1 MKYGIAALAG
11 LALLAVSACGSGEAS
26 MTEGQLMEG
35 PAQTAS
41 GFLTFADLDGWA
53 DDDQAA
59 ALAAF
64 RRSCARILALGKT
77 EPLDPKATDATLYG
91 TAGDWHAACSAA
103 AHVGPG
109 KGAARRYFET
119 WFAPVRFADGADERS
134 LFTGYFEP
142 VMKGSLGRHGPYQTP
157 ILSLPPAYAAAR
169 AAGRA
174 LPTRSE
180 IETALADGTLD
191 ADRLALVW
199 LADPVDAFFLHVQ
212 GSGRVQLEDGSLLRL
227 AFSAK
232 NNRPYTSIGKLL
244 IERGAIPRDEVSM
257 QTIRAWLEAHPDE
270 VKPLLSRNDS
280 YIFFKR
286 LDGVGPEVGPPG
298 AEQVSLTP
306 GRSLAVDRSF
316 HPLGALLW
324 LDSRYPAPGAGPQPL
339 RRLMVAQDTGT
350 AIRGEQRGD
359 VFWGA
364 SPEAAE
370 IAGRMKESGE
380 LIAILPKPLA
390 SAALAAR

>member
-1 MKYGIAALAG
+1 MRYAIAALAG
-11 LALLAVSACGSGEAS
+11 LALLAVSGCSSGEAGMS
-26 MTEGQLMEG
+26 ETQAGVAGL
-35 PAQTAS
+35 S
-41 GFLTFADLDGWA
+41 FADLDGWQA
-53 DDDQAA
+53 DDQSA

-64 RRSCARILALGKT
+64 RRSCSRILALDAAA
-77 EPLDPKATDATLYG
+77 PLDSKAEGITLYG
-91 TAGDWHAACSAA
+91 TAGDWHEACSAA
-103 AHVGPG
+103 IEVPPG
-109 KGAARRYFET
+109 KIAARRYFET
-119 WFAPVRFADGADERS
+119 WFAPVRLGGADARP

-142 VMKGSLGRHGPYQTP
+142 EMRGSLHRHGPYQTP
-157 ILSLPPAYAAAR
+157 IISLPPEFAVAR
-169 AAGRA
+169 AAGEA
-174 LPTRSE
+174 LPTRST
-180 IETALADGTLD
+180 IEAELADGRLD
-191 ADRLALVW
+191 AGRLALVW

-212 GSGRVQLEDGSLLRL
+212 GSGRVRLEDGSLVRL

-232 NNRPYTSIGKLL
+232 NNWPYTSLGKLL

-257 QTIRAWLEAHPDE
+257 QTIRAWLEAHPAD

-286 LDGVGPEVGPPG
+286 LDGVGLDVGPPG
-298 AEQVSLTP
+298 AEKVSLTP

-316 HPLGALLW
+316 HPLGSLLW
-324 LDSRYPAPGAGPQPL
+324 LDSRYPAADGSGLHPL
-339 RRLMVAQDTGT
+339 QRLMVAQDTGT
-350 AIRGEQRGD
+350 AIRGQQRGD

-370 IAGRMKESGE
+370 IAGRMKEPGE